1 MEMSTGN
8 DCVFCGI
15 VAGTE
20 PAHVVWR
27 DDEHMAFLDI
37 NPITAGHVLLIP
49 RVHVRWV
56 DDLSPEAH
64 ARLFARVRVLT
75 RPIAVAAGAPRTGI
89 AVEGFGVAHA
99 HVHLVPIWHV
109 GDLDPHRQ
117 APASDADLHAAA
129 ERIRAALAECR

>member
-1 MEMSTGN
+1 MRVEN

-15 VAGTE
+15 VERRE
-20 PAHVVWR
+20 PAHVVWQ

-49 RVHVRWV
+49 RIHVRWV

-64 ARLFARVRVLT
+64 ARLFARVRELT
-75 RPIAVAAGAPRTGI
+75 LPIAAAAGAPRTGI

-99 HVHLVPIWHV
+99 HVHLVPIWHL

-117 APASDADLHAAA
+117 APASDADLRAAA
-129 ERIRAALAECR
+129 ARIRSALMQS